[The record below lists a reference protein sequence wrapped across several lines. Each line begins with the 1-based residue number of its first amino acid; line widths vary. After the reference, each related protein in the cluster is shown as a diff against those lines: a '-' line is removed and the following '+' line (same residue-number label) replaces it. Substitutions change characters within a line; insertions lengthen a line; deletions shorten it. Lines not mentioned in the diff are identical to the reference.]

1 MMCMLR
7 SSERGSTAMM
17 KTSTP
22 MPPIQWERLR
32 QSSTPQLSSS
42 TLATTE
48 APVVVKPETIS
59 KKASK

>member
-1 MMCMLR
+1 
-7 SSERGSTAMM
+7 MM